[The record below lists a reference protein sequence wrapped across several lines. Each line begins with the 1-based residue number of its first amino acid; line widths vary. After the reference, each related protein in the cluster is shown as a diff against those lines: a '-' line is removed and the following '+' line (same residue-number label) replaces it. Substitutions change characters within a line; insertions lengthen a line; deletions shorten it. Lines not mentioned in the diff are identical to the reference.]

1 MTTDGNFDF
10 IEREMADKKA
20 EEYRRTGN
28 YLPDTPPRKGWRK
41 IHNIKLTLWAI
52 ALTVVD
58 TGMILYWMKG
68 AA

>member
-1 MTTDGNFDF
+1 MITDGNFDF
-10 IEREMADKKA
+10 MEREMSEKA
-20 EEYRRTGN
+20 KEEYKAHGN
-28 YLPDTPPRKGWRK
+28 YLPDTPPRRGWKK
-41 IHNIKLTLWAI
+41 IHNIKVTLWVI